1 MNFNNASTAAAR
13 WLTSQRKS
21 GTSQFLDTSSSEHDT
36 NRDPSFVDT
45 LLDIGEETALLAEA
59 KDIRDELNMISM
71 VLKHQVSILDDMT
84 HALLEE
90 AKGPHNQQ
98 MQSEIK
104 KRFKEQHKVVDV
116 HLKDVERMDKQ
127 AEGIYI
133 SVSLCPS
140 PSRTQELN
148 LTVNTSPRSETKARQ
163 CFRSSVCKRSSCLHW
178 ATRPNYY
185 GLYHCD
191 YSFPSNVFHCRYLR
205 YTCPGLPA

>member
-1 MNFNNASTAAAR
+1 MI
-13 WLTSQRKS
+13 LKKI
-21 GTSQFLDTSSSEHDT
+21 
-36 NRDPSFVDT
+36 PSFVDT

-84 HALLEE
+84 NALLEE

-127 AEGIYI
+127 AEGIYT
-133 SVSLCPS
+133 SVSLCPY
-140 PSRTQELN
+140 QE
-148 LTVNTSPRSETKARQ
+148 
-163 CFRSSVCKRSSCLHW
+163 
-178 ATRPNYY
+178 
-185 GLYHCD
+185 
-191 YSFPSNVFHCRYLR
+191 
-205 YTCPGLPA
+205 

>member
-1 MNFNNASTAAAR
+1 MKFNDASKAAAR
-13 WLTSQRKS
+13 WLTNKRKS
-21 GTSQFLDTSSSEHDT
+21 GYSQFLDTSSGEHDT
-36 NRDPSFVDT
+36 KKDPSFVDT

-84 HALLEE
+84 NALLEE

-127 AEGIYI
+127 AEGIYT
-133 SVSLCPS
+133 SVSLCPY
-140 PSRTQELN
+140 QE
-148 LTVNTSPRSETKARQ
+148 
-163 CFRSSVCKRSSCLHW
+163 
-178 ATRPNYY
+178 
-185 GLYHCD
+185 
-191 YSFPSNVFHCRYLR
+191 
-205 YTCPGLPA
+205 